1 LSNYKELTD
10 IEIFEK
16 IVKYDSKALEELY
29 LRYSPILYSLIK
41 KIVKD
46 IKISENILLDV
57 FTTVWE
63 KIDLFSFKTGNV
75 YTWLIT
81 LTRNMA
87 VAYKQNE
94 GTDDSE
100 NIGKAKDFY
109 IVPTLDDNI
118 DSLSIDSAM
127 KIKPEI
133 SEALDNLTEAQK
145 YVLLLSYY
153 EGLTLDQISKQL
165 NIPVS
170 TVRTKVTVALNKL
183 KENLL
188 GGSNGK

>member
-1 LSNYKELTD
+1 MSNYKELTD

-87 VAYKQNE
+87 VDYKQDRNE
-94 GTDDSE
+94 AKSE
-100 NIGKAKDFY
+100 FNIQSKDFY
-109 IVPTLDDNI
+109 IIPILDADI
-118 DSLSIDSAM
+118 DSLSLDSAM
-127 KIKPEI
+127 KVKPEI

-145 YVLLLSYY
+145 YVLLLSFY
-153 EGLTLDQISKQL
+153 EGFTLDQISENL

-170 TVRTKVTVALNKL
+170 TVRTKVALALNKL

-188 GGSNGK
+188 GG

>member
-1 LSNYKELTD
+1 MSNYKELTD

-41 KIVKD
+41 KIVTD
-46 IKISENILLDV
+46 VKISEKILLDV

-87 VAYKQNE
+87 VDYKQN
-94 GTDDSE
+94 
-100 NIGKAKDFY
+100 NGKANDFY
-109 IVPTLDDNI
+109 IVPILDSNI
-118 DSLSIDSAM
+118 DSLSLNSAM
-127 KIKPEI
+127 KVKPEI

-145 YVLLLSYY
+145 YVLLLSFY
-153 EGLTLDQISKQL
+153 EGLTLDQIAEKL

-170 TVRTKVTVALNKL
+170 TVRAKVTASLNKL

-188 GGSNGK
+188 GGK